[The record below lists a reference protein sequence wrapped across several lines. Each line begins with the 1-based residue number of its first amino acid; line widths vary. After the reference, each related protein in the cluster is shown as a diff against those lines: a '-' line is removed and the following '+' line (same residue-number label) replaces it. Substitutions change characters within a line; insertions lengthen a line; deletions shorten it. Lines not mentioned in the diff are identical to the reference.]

1 MAAAPAHQAGLR
13 AGGAGQRRH
22 LLVPWRPGTVSHCQL
37 GWPPTAGC
45 RPPAG
50 WLDGAEAAW
59 ILRGPCRQLL
69 TQTTRRAG
77 ARRCRW
83 AHCQLWRVAWTRSG
97 CAHAPWRVLWLTS
110 AAHHFRRRGVRFS
123 AGRRGRGRASPSPC
137 SCPCPS
143 PSAPRAAGRAASAA
157 WGRAAPRRCS
167 WPEGWTSA
175 RASGWHPDEGWGSGR
190 LWLRRGAP
198 RSLSCGLRRLPAPT
212 SPRPA
217 TGTDS
222 ESGSPAS
229 ARLEAWAEPE
239 GSLRAEAARS
249 VPVERTRW
257 RLLLGADARRLSPGC
272 ETGWRAGRRAG
283 RGDGSSSGRPRLAG
297 GVASGVAVAATT
309 PGRTP
314 SRGPCPCL
322 HPCRGGAGR
331 GARGTGARRG
341 RRGWPESGP
350 SG

>member
-22 LLVPWRPGTVSHCQL
+22 PLVPWRPGTVSHCQL

-83 AHCQLWRVAWTRSG
+83 AHCQLWQVAWTRSG
-97 CAHAPWRVLWLTS
+97 CAHAPWRVLLLTS

-157 WGRAAPRRCS
+157 WGRAAPGRRS

-175 RASGWHPDEGWGSGR
+175 RASGWPPGEGSGSGR

-198 RSLSCGLRRLPAPT
+198 RSPSSGLRRLPVPT

-229 ARLEAWAEPE
+229 ARLEARAEPGGAAGG
-239 GSLRAEAARS
+239 GSALRAGERPGGGCCRAPTHAASLLAAR
-249 VPVERTRW
+249 P
-257 RLLLGADARRLSPGC
+257 
-272 ETGWRAGRRAG
+272 GRRP
-283 RGDGSSSGRPRLAG
+283 RRPRRRSSRPRPRLAG

-331 GARGTGARRG
+331 GARGTGARRA

>member
-1 MAAAPAHQAGLR
+1 MDTPRAVSPAADTDDTAGGGTEVPVGTLPAVASGLDAERLRSRALEGAAADV
-13 AGGAGQRRH
+13 GGAP
-22 LLVPWRPGTVSHCQL
+22 L
-37 GWPPTAGC
+37 
-45 RPPAG
+45 
-50 WLDGAEAAW
+50 
-59 ILRGPCRQLL
+59 
-69 TQTTRRAG
+69 
-77 ARRCRW
+77 
-83 AHCQLWRVAWTRSG
+83 
-97 CAHAPWRVLWLTS
+97 
-110 AAHHFRRRGVRFS
+110 RRRGFRFS

-157 WGRAAPRRCS
+157 WGRAASGRCS

-175 RASGWHPDEGWGSGR
+175 RASGWHPGEGWGSGR

-198 RSLSCGLRRLPAPT
+198 RSPSCGLRRLPAPT

-229 ARLEAWAEPE
+229 ARLEARAEP
-239 GSLRAEAARS
+239 GGRCGRRQRAPCRGADPEAA
-249 VPVERTRW
+249 
-257 RLLLGADARRLSPGC
+257 A
-272 ETGWRAGRRAG
+272 AGRRRTPPLSWLRDGWESGA
-283 RGDGSSSGRPRLAG
+283 RRPRDGSSSGRPRLAG

-341 RRGWPESGP
+341 RRGWPGSGP